1 MKQNKIL
8 FTAILI
14 LTIFTAKAQ
23 ENEFTRS
30 SIKTGIG
37 IGFNDSEEESGFG
50 LVYSIGYQK
59 SFGEKERLRINPNL
73 LIGGFSSYTITDTRD
88 QFYRITSLGMNI
100 NYDLLRYKS
109 VSLLITTGGFLNYS
123 RGLFGNGGEI
133 NTNESSR
140 YFNKIY
146 FGGNAGIGLRI
157 NPSKSRFAYEI
168 KPLNIEVGNKGFVLG
183 YMMFGLDIKLKK

>member
-1 MKQNKIL
+1 MKQKKIL
-8 FTAILI
+8 LAVIIL

-30 SIKTGIG
+30 SITTGIG
-37 IGFNDSEEESGFG
+37 IGVNDSEEESGFG

-59 SFGEKERLRINPNL
+59 SFGEKERFRINPNL
-73 LIGGFSSYTITDTRD
+73 LYGNFSTFGITDNRD
-88 QFYRITSLGMNI
+88 QYYNITSLRMNV
-100 NYDLLRYKS
+100 NYDVLKYKS
-109 VSLLITTGGFLNYS
+109 VSLLITSGGFLNYS

-133 NTNESSR
+133 NTNSSSR

-168 KPLNIEVGNKGFVLG
+168 KPLNVEFGNKSFVLG

>member
-1 MKQNKIL
+1 MKLKKFL
-8 FTAILI
+8 FTALLI
-14 LTIFTAKAQ
+14 LTLFTVKAQ

-37 IGFNDSEEESGFG
+37 IGFNDGEEESGFG

-59 SFGEKERLRINPNL
+59 SFGEKERFRINPNL

-100 NYDLLRYKS
+100 NYDVLRYKS
-109 VSLLITTGGFLNYS
+109 VSLLITAGGFLNYS

-133 NTNESSR
+133 NTNSSSR
-140 YFNKIY
+140 YFHKIY

-157 NPSKSRFAYEI
+157 NPPKSRFAYEI
-168 KPLNIEVGNKGFVLG
+168 KPLNVAIGNKGFVLG
-183 YMMFGLDIKLKK
+183 YIMLGLDIKLKK